1 MFTHEDGEGSL
12 QIRPECKF
20 LLRAV
25 YQHHCPPISFIFIY
39 FGVFFF
45 GGGGGREGERERVD
59 FILPFPFGS
68 LIQADVNKLFV
79 EAFCVNVRE
88 ESRLP
93 TISDPVSE

>member
-1 MFTHEDGEGSL
+1 MRTERDRYRSDQNVSFCYVPFTSITAHLFRSYL
-12 QIRPECKF
+12 FTLAPFF
-20 LLRAV
+20 L
-25 YQHHCPPISFIFIY
+25 
-39 FGVFFF
+39 
-45 GGGGGREGERERVD
+45 GGGGREGERERVV